1 MRGMQKFD
9 LSAPTNATQRFTRL
23 SSHQLRLNTV
33 VSRVR
38 EAHVRSGQ
46 GD

>member
-1 MRGMQKFD
+1 MLWRD
-9 LSAPTNATQRFTRL
+9 LSTPVNDTQRFTQL
-23 SSHQLRLNTV
+23 SSLQQRLNTV

-38 EAHVRSGQ
+38 EAHLRGGL

>member
-1 MRGMQKFD
+1 MLWRD
-9 LSAPTNATQRFTRL
+9 LSTPVNATQRFTRL
-23 SSHQLRLNTV
+23 SSHQQRLNTV

-38 EAHVRSGQ
+38 EVHLRSGR